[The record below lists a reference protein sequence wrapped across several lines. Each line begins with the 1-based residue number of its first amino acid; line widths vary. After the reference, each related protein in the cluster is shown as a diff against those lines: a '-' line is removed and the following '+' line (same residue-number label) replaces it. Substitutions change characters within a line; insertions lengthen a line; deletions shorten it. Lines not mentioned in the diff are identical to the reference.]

1 VTSYRIEVFPT
12 HNEVTI
18 ATEIRIDLVAEIM
31 EKLAETPGFP
41 DRHAVW
47 VLEREGMAPPFPEF
61 AAIIDLVR
69 GYLRPDLTDKRVAL
83 VVGGALNRAL
93 IEMFR
98 REAVGLP
105 LELRVFTE
113 REEALA
119 WLAAS
124 DRERRADAP

>member
-1 VTSYRIEVFPT
+1 VSSYRIEVFPT

-18 ATEIRIDLVAEIM
+18 DAEIRADLVGEIM
-31 EKLAETPGFP
+31 AELAKTPDFP
-41 DRHAVW
+41 DRHAIW
-47 VLEREGMAPPFPEF
+47 ILSKEGMAPPFPEF
-61 AAIIDLVR
+61 TTIINLVR

-98 REAVGLP
+98 REAVSLP

-119 WLAAS
+119 WLHAS
-124 DRERRADAP
+124 GRERQADAP